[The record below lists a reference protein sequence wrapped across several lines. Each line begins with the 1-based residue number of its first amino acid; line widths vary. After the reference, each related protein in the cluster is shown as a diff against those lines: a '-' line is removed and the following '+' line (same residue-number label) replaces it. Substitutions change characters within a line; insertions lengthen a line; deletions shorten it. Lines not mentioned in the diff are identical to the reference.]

1 MGWKMN
7 ENFLI
12 ALCFAGLTM
21 LCMFIGFRIGV
32 DSECPDC
39 DEVETEIE
47 APEKLCTDV
56 ADQLCPPWGGSYTR
70 QDQQACMTEQ
80 YSKCMQDHR
89 DERACKAD
97 CMDIVSRLTDQ
108 VEDYYERWIAC
119 AEGEPE

>member
-1 MGWKMN
+1 MGWKIAYGIGTAMLFF
-7 ENFLI
+7 FLGMMVKG
-12 ALCFAGLTM
+12 AFY
-21 LCMFIGFRIGV
+21 GV
-32 DSECPDC
+32 EGAVP
-39 DEVETEIE
+39 ETEIE